1 MVLSFLLRIA
11 HAVPTGVGF
20 NPSDNEEMGE
30 PRPMTLPPDSI
41 GRGLA
46 PVSSTL
52 DTRTEGVTKRDGA
65 LLLRTWHA

>member
-1 MVLSFLLRIA
+1 
-11 HAVPTGVGF
+11 
-20 NPSDNEEMGE
+20 
-30 PRPMTLPPDSI
+30 MTLPPDSI

-52 DTRTEGVTKRDGA
+52 DTRTEGVTKRDRA